1 MDNSQFSQGKKATAA
16 RRWRATNALK
26 KRFDGPLKEYI
37 KIRYSDIYNEYA
49 EFYKRLDKEYPD
61 TRDLSKT
68 PMFKKWIKRVRKSS
82 QDQQT
87 QTSSVINQ
95 SHQQQESR
103 PDILSVAIQQTLS
116 EDIPNT
122 VMEQILPEGIPE
134 QVSASLQH
142 YLPEVNREN
151 DEILSGENIEDI
163 INELE
168 QNEAVRNILNPLV
181 EEMVDRYNVHI
192 TNDDDEG
199 IELNL
204 MDEIDLQPFDYN
216 LEVDF

>member
-1 MDNSQFSQGKKATAA
+1 MDNSQFSQGKKAKAA

-37 KIRYSDIYNEYA
+37 KIRYSDIYTEYA
-49 EFYKRLDKEYPD
+49 EFYKLLDKKYPG

-87 QTSSVINQ
+87 QTSPVINQ
-95 SHQQQESR
+95 THQQQESR

-151 DEILSGENIEDI
+151 DEILPGENIEDI

-181 EEMVDRYNVHI
+181 DEMIDRYNVHI
-192 TNDDDEG
+192 TNDNDEG
-199 IELNL
+199 IELNF